1 MSVSKAPRI
10 RPSSFSMVELAK
22 IQLVA
27 QRAQALLL
35 GGVEQA
41 LPGDAGLP
49 ATSASQLE
57 RSATT
62 GAASSAA
69 RVRFAEIT

>member
-1 MSVSKAPRI
+1 MPA
-10 RPSSFSMVELAK
+10 
-22 IQLVA
+22 
-27 QRAQALLL
+27 
-35 GGVEQA
+35 
-41 LPGDAGLP
+41 LP

-57 RSATT
+57 RSAIT